1 MNEFRCKKCE
11 KLILPDPKTFAVGD
25 KVKFM
30 RIKHGARSSSF
41 NSVSGKIVALDGDDS
56 VVVRARGIDNKVLRT
71 GITHENQPSP
81 VSYAFIGTCTCGG
94 EE

>member
-1 MNEFRCKKCE
+1 MSEFKCQKCE
-11 KLILPDPKTFAVGD
+11 KFKLPDPAYFAVGD

-41 NSVSGKIVALDGDDS
+41 NSVSGKIVALDGDD
-56 VVVRARGIDNKVLRT
+56 VVVIRARGIDTKVLRT

-81 VSYAFIGTCTCGG
+81 VTYALFGTCTCGG
-94 EE
+94 